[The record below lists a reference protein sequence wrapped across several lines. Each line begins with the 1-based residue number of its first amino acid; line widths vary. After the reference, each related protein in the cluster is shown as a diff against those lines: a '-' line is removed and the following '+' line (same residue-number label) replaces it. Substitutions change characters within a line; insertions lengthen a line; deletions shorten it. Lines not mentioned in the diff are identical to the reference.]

1 MLYHSLRI
9 IFLFGICL
17 AAKSVFS
24 QEVGSIKNEE
34 ATRKERQ
41 IFITWGYNRAY
52 YNRSDVHFK
61 GEGYDFTLKDARAE
75 DIPEKFDASI
85 YLNPTMFTIP
95 QFNFRVGYY
104 FRKNTA
110 ISMGWDHMKYHLVP
124 TQLVTIDGFIDPD
137 KYPFPG
143 YSGEFHNDLILYKSS
158 FMNYHHSDGFNFIRV
173 ALEQRLPFW
182 SSANGNHVLAMNASV
197 SLGTMMPWTDFT
209 FFGEAHRN
217 KLHFAGYGASLQ
229 AGFRYE
235 IAKYFFLQI
244 AAQVGWSN
252 LTDIMLE
259 DELPSRAHQKITF
272 IERSWAIGGYIP
284 IGKSKGVTSEN

>member
-1 MLYHSLRI
+1 MT
-9 IFLFGICL
+9 
-17 AAKSVFS
+17 
-24 QEVGSIKNEE
+24 QETVVINTDENNG
-34 ATRKERQ
+34 RQ
-41 IFITWGYNRAY
+41 GQLFITWGYNRAY
-52 YNRSDVHFK
+52 YNRSDVYFK
-61 GEGYDFTLKDARAE
+61 GDGYDFVLKDARAE

-85 YLNPTMFTIP
+85 YLNPTQFTVP
-95 QFNFRVGYY
+95 QFNFRAGFY
-104 FRKNTA
+104 FKENTA

-124 TQLVTIDGFIDPD
+124 TQLVTIDGYIDPE

-143 YSGEFHNDLILYKSS
+143 YSGEFHNDLILYKPS

-173 ALEQRLPFW
+173 ALEQRVPFW
-182 SSANGNHVLAMNASV
+182 SSVSGNHVLAMNASV

-217 KLHFAGYGASLQ
+217 KPHFAGYGASVH

-259 DELPSRAHQKITF
+259 DELASRANQKITF
-272 IERSWAIGGYIP
+272 IERAWALGGYIP
-284 IGKSKGVTSEN
+284 LWKSKDVASEK